1 MPSSTAA
8 VSTAAAS
15 SSSTAAVSTAAASSS
30 TAVPYWQVV
39 CTGVAYSALA
49 PAISCVLTNPMD
61 VAKTRLNMD
70 RELRPPGAPRA
81 FAGIVDC
88 IRQAWAAEGLAGV
101 QRGLGFAVVREASKN
116 AFRLGLYDPLEAAL
130 DTRRRSSAEAT
141 TTATAGVRPGVPM
154 STRVAAGATTGAVAA
169 LVCNP
174 LDLCKSRLQLSP
186 GHASVAGSASSAMRA
201 IVDEGGL
208 ASLWTRGAAPN
219 IARSCVATSVALPVN
234 AQLKELANRLDA
246 LRGRPAVRDAACALG
261 SSVVT
266 TFAINP
272 LDLVRVRLFAQPS
285 LEGGQLYR
293 GTLDCAWRVATT
305 EGLLAFWKGSA
316 AAFWRIGPHQTLT
329 FTLIGWMRRMEQ
341 SWREGG

>member
-130 DTRRRSSAEAT
+130 DTKLSSLTYGEISVSPFVQLLRTLPRGRDLCADAYGVSREDAQPDLEIAAT
-141 TTATAGVRPGVPM
+141 TKLVAPGVPRATALGEKPRRPRGIRN
-154 STRVAAGATTGAVAA
+154 SRTR
-169 LVCNP
+169 
-174 LDLCKSRLQLSP
+174 LSLE
-186 GHASVAGSASSAMRA
+186 AMR
-201 IVDEGGL
+201 
-208 ASLWTRGAAPN
+208 
-219 IARSCVATSVALPVN
+219 
-234 AQLKELANRLDA
+234 
-246 LRGRPAVRDAACALG
+246 
-261 SSVVT
+261 
-266 TFAINP
+266 
-272 LDLVRVRLFAQPS
+272 
-285 LEGGQLYR
+285 
-293 GTLDCAWRVATT
+293 
-305 EGLLAFWKGSA
+305 
-316 AAFWRIGPHQTLT
+316 
-329 FTLIGWMRRMEQ
+329 
-341 SWREGG
+341 